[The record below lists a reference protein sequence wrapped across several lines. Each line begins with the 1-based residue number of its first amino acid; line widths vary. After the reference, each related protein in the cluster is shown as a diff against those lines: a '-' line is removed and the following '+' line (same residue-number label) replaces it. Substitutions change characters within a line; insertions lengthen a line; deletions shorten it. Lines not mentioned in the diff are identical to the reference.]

1 MFLFT
6 KKIFC
11 IGSLI
16 LSSLVSTAPLSCIS
30 IKNQEYKVRPETINV
45 NSNNPIF
52 YSFSIKINK
61 CSGNCNNINNPYAK
75 ICVLNV
81 IKDLNVKVFN
91 LISGTNETRF
101 MKWHETYKCM
111 CRLDGIICNS
121 KQQWN
126 ENKCRCEC
134 KELIDKSVCDKRY
147 IWNPSNCEC
156 EFYKNGDIGEY
167 LDYEDCK
174 CKKELADRLV
184 DECAE
189 SIDNTKLV
197 NITFTENENSYECRS
212 CMVYIVVMIVAV
224 VISTGITVYLVYYNW
239 SLIKNNT
246 HKETLIW

>member
-1 MFLFT
+1 MFVFI

-11 IGSLI
+11 IGSLF
-16 LSSLVSTAPLSCIS
+16 LSSLVSTTPLSCIS

-61 CSGNCNNINNPYAK
+61 CSGNCNNINYPYAK
-75 ICVLNV
+75 ICVLDV

-101 MKWHETYKCM
+101 IKWHETCKCM

-121 KQQWN
+121 KQRWN

-134 KELIDKSVCDKRY
+134 KELIDKGVCDKGY

-156 EFYKNGDIGEY
+156 EFYKNCDIGEY

-174 CKKELADRLV
+174 CKKRLSDKLV

-189 SIDNTKLV
+189 TIDKTKLV
-197 NITFTENENSYECRS
+197 NITFTENENNYECRS
-212 CMVYIVVMIVAV
+212 CMVYIVLMIVAI

-239 SLIKNNT
+239 SLIENNT